1 MSGLEQ
7 LEQEVENLSREDLA
21 KFREWFVEFDW
32 KVWDAKIDA
41 GLKSGKLDQLIS
53 EARSD
58 FKAGKA
64 KQL

>member
-32 KVWDAKIDA
+32 KVWDTKIDA
-41 GLKSGKLDQLIS
+41 DLKSGKLDQLIS

-64 KQL
+64 KEL

>member
-21 KFREWFVEFDW
+21 KFRKWFVEFDW
-32 KVWDAKIDA
+32 KVWDTKIDA
-41 GLKSGKLDQLIS
+41 DLKSGKLDQLIS

-64 KQL
+64 KEL